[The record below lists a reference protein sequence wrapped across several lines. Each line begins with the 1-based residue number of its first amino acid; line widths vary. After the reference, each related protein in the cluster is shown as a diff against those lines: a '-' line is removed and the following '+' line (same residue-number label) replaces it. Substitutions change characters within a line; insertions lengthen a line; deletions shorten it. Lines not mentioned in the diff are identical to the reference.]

1 MPTAKAYPH
10 KQFFLQMFTRD
21 ISLEDCILDLID
33 NSIDSLL
40 RTQGIDIEDEVLTP
54 DPHIHGRRHGRVE
67 VRYSEDEFHISDN
80 CGGISRKDA
89 EEDVFCFGHGDDVP
103 TGRLGVYGIGLK
115 RALFKIGNYIEVL
128 SRTTED
134 SFKVTID
141 VPKWAAK
148 DAKLS
153 DWTFPLEPL
162 DAVTTKGR
170 AGTAITITSLHSEV
184 KGRISDG
191 KLDSTLRASVAQTY
205 SVFLQD
211 LVEVVINGKR
221 VEKRDLA
228 FGGSP
233 EIAPGSDR
241 FDYEGVKIALFAT
254 LAPKDKR
261 VQEIAGW
268 YVLCNGRVVV
278 NADKT
283 ELTGWGTGVMP
294 AYHSKYRGFVG
305 IALFASDS
313 PLLLPWT
320 TSKRGLNREALV
332 YQQARNRMAALSRP
346 VIKFLNEMYPSE
358 LSEAPGQRT
367 VAEAVTQSDFRKLLT
382 NPSRQFEATVK
393 TVRKRTSSVQYSV
406 ETKDVERIRKVL
418 RRPSMSASAI
428 GKHTFEHF
436 LKTECPE

>member
-1 MPTAKAYPH
+1 
-10 KQFFLQMFTRD
+10 MFTRD

-40 RTQGIDIEDEVLTP
+40 RTQGIDIEAEVLTP
-54 DPHIHGRRHGRVE
+54 QPNLHGRRRGRVE

-89 EEDVFCFGHGDDVP
+89 EDDVFCFGHGDG
-103 TGRLGVYGIGLK
+103 TAKGRLGVYGIGLK
-115 RALFKIGNYIEVL
+115 RAIFKIGDFIEVL

-141 VPKWAAK
+141 VPQWAAK
-148 DAKLS
+148 DTKLS
-153 DWTFPLEPL
+153 DWTFPLAPL

-170 AGTAITITSLHSEV
+170 AGTAITITDLHSTV
-184 KGRISDG
+184 KARISDG
-191 KLDSTLRASVAQTY
+191 KLDSTLRTSVAQTY
-205 SVFLQD
+205 SVFLKD
-211 LVEVVINGKR
+211 LVDVIINGKP
-221 VEKRDLA
+221 VEQRDLP
-228 FGGSP
+228 FGGST
-233 EIAPGSDR
+233 EVEPGSDR
-241 FDYEGVKIALFAT
+241 FDFEGVKIALFAT

-261 VQEIAGW
+261 VQETAGW

-283 ELTGWGTGVMP
+283 ELTGWGTGVLP

-358 LSEAPGQRT
+358 LAEAPAQRG
-367 VAEAVTQSDFRKLLT
+367 VAESVTQRDFRTLLT

-393 TVRKRTSSVQYSV
+393 TVRKRTTRVQY
-406 ETKDVERIRKVL
+406 DVELKDLDRVRKVL
-418 RRPSMSASAI
+418 RRPSMSASSI
-428 GKHTFEHF
+428 GKHTFDHF

>member
-1 MPTAKAYPH
+1 M
-10 KQFFLQMFTRD
+10 
-21 ISLEDCILDLID
+21 
-33 NSIDSLL
+33 
-40 RTQGIDIEDEVLTP
+40 
-54 DPHIHGRRHGRVE
+54 
-67 VRYSEDEFHISDN
+67 RYSEDQFHISDN

-89 EEDVFCFGHGDDVP
+89 EEDVFCFGHGDDAP

-115 RALFKIGNYIEVL
+115 RALFKIGDNIEVL
-128 SRTTED
+128 SRTTGE

-148 DAKLS
+148 DTKLS

-162 DAVTTKGR
+162 NAATTKGR
-170 AGTAITITSLHSEV
+170 AGTTITITDLHSEV
-184 KGRISDG
+184 KGRINDG
-191 KLDSTLRASVAQTY
+191 RLDSTLRTSVAQTY

-211 LVEVVINGKR
+211 LVEVVINGR
-221 VEKRDLA
+221 LVEKREVA
-228 FGGSP
+228 FGGST
-233 EIAPGSDR
+233 EVAPGSDR
-241 FDYEGVKIALFAT
+241 FDFEGVKIALFAT
-254 LAPKDKR
+254 LAPTNKR
-261 VQEIAGW
+261 LQELAGW

-305 IALFASDS
+305 IAMFASDS

-346 VIKFLNEMYPSE
+346 VIRFLNEMYPSE
-358 LSEAPGQRT
+358 LSEAPAQRA
-367 VAEAVTQSDFRKLLT
+367 VAESVTQSDFRKLLT

-393 TVRKRTSSVQYSV
+393 SVRKRTVSVQYDV
-406 ETKDVERIRKVL
+406 EVNNIERIRKVL
-418 RRPSMSASAI
+418 RRPSMSASSI
-428 GKHTFEHF
+428 GKHTFDHF

>member
-1 MPTAKAYPH
+1 MPTAKAYPR

-40 RTQGIDIEDEVLTP
+40 RTQGIDIEQEVLTP
-54 DPHIHGRRHGRVE
+54 APHIHGKRRGRVD

-80 CGGISRKDA
+80 CGGITRKDA
-89 EEDVFCFGHGDDVP
+89 EEEVFCFGHEDGSP

-115 RALFKIGNYIEVL
+115 RALFKIGDYIEVL

-134 SFKVTID
+134 SFKVIID
-141 VPKWAAK
+141 VPRWAGK
-148 DAKLS
+148 DSKLS
-153 DWTFPLEPL
+153 DWTFPLEDL
-162 DAVTTKGR
+162 DQVTTKGR
-170 AGTAITITSLHSEV
+170 AGTAITITKLHSEV
-184 KGRISDG
+184 KARIADG

-211 LVEVVINGKR
+211 LVEVTINGKA
-221 VEKRDLA
+221 VERRDLP
-228 FGGSP
+228 FGGSS
-233 EIAPGSDR
+233 EVAAGSDR
-241 FDYEGVKIALFAT
+241 FDHDGVKVALLVT

-261 VQEIAGW
+261 IQETAGW
-268 YVLCNGRVVV
+268 YILCNGRVVA

-305 IALFASDS
+305 IALFASES

-358 LSEAPGQRT
+358 LSEAPAQRT
-367 VAEAVTQSDFRKLLT
+367 VAESVTQSDFRELLARS
-382 NPSRQFEATVK
+382 PRQFEATVRP
-393 TVRKRTSSVQYSV
+393 TRRHTIRVQYDV
-406 ETKDVERIRKVL
+406 EMKDVERIKKVL
-418 RRPSMSASAI
+418 RRPSMSAAAV
-428 GKHTFEHF
+428 GKHTFDHF
-436 LKTECPE
+436 LAAECPE